1 VDWELISHAINR
13 PGVMPLYS
21 SRADNGR
28 LFSLSLISLVSS
40 STPSGIWA
48 PSLSF
53 INGTFY
59 MTSMTMWGSDPNART
74 WPRIFWVTSDDLK
87 TWSDPVWSEPYGI
100 DPHLFQDP
108 KTLNNYLT
116 MMGFNNGFD
125 KIWGISQC
133 RVDLKTGKC
142 IGPYRNIW
150 NGTLPVS
157 SSARP
162 EGPKLF
168 FKDDSYYMI
177 AAEGGTGI
185 THRATIARSN
195 SPEGPWESSP
205 TNPLIFNGAYTNL
218 TVGNT
223 GHATFSDT
231 PHGQWFG
238 TFLAKRYSHGNSPL
252 GRETFFAPVTW
263 DNGWP
268 TMNDGKLV
276 LMSQSYDYAPDK
288 EWPPPP
294 FEDRFEGD
302 DLALYWYQLRSP
314 YTKNYQLG
322 AETGDGPGLILIPN
336 VYTLSDRDSPAAVLR
351 KQISVNMTF
360 TATLLPTNK
369 ALGPWES
376 VGISAYTTEANHQDI
391 GLRGCANATGMCLFT
406 DSTINGPGPGV
417 RPNTTELH
425 LNISE
430 IPSNF
435 QLHIRSDPK
444 MYKLGYSRGNA
455 TVTWVRE
462 FEPRLLPSGFDGAMF
477 ALYASGNSLPFSF
490 DGPTVGFKSVSEVYH
505 EERWEDFDS
514 K

>member
-1 VDWELISHAINR
+1 
-13 PGVMPLYS
+13 
-21 SRADNGR
+21 
-28 LFSLSLISLVSS
+28 
-40 STPSGIWA
+40 
-48 PSLSF
+48 
-53 INGTFY
+53 
-59 MTSMTMWGSDPNART
+59 MTMWGSDPNART
-74 WPRIFWVTSDDLK
+74 WPRIFWVTSDDLQ
-87 TWSDPVWSEPYGI
+87 TWSDPVWGEPYGI

-108 KTLNNYLT
+108 KTSNNYLT
-116 MMGFNNGFD
+116 MMGFNNGYD
-125 KIWGISQC
+125 QIWGISQC
-133 RVDLKTGKC
+133 RVDLETGKC
-142 IGPYRNIW
+142 LGPYRNIW

-168 FKDDSYYMI
+168 FKDDWYYMI

-185 THRATIARSN
+185 THRATIARSK

-205 TNPLIFNGAYTNL
+205 TNPLIFNGDYRNL

-231 PHGQWFG
+231 PDGRWFG
-238 TFLAKRYSHGNSPL
+238 TFLAKRYTQGNSPL

-263 DNGWP
+263 ENGWP

-276 LMSQSYDYAPDK
+276 LMSQSYDYAPDQI
-288 EWPPPP
+288 WPPPP
-294 FEDRFEGD
+294 FEEKFEGKE
-302 DLALYWYQLRSP
+302 LAPYWYQLRTP

-322 AETGDGPGLILIPN
+322 AETGDGAGLILVPN

-360 TATLLPTNK
+360 TATLLPTDK

-417 RPNTTELH
+417 RPNTTELR

-430 IPSNF
+430 IPSDF
-435 QLHIRSDPK
+435 RLHIRADPTT
-444 MYKLGYSRGNA
+444 YKLGYSRGNA
-455 TVTWVRE
+455 TVTWVKE
-462 FEPRLLPSGFDGAMF
+462 FGSRLLPSGFDGAMF
-477 ALYASGNSLPFSF
+477 ALYASGNSMPFSF
-490 DGPTVGFKSVSEVYH
+490 DGPTVGFKSVSEEYY